1 MPQLE
6 LKTIPPIVAPTVFT
20 HIVTLRHPR
29 TEDEQCLTIETMS
42 DRFADVL
49 REIQHQRV
57 MHELFGYEIL
67 EVLDCN
73 DPF

>member
-1 MPQLE
+1 MALE
-6 LKTIPPIVAPTVFT
+6 LQTIPSIATPTIYT

-29 TEDEQCLTIETMS
+29 TEDERGLTIETTS

-57 MHELFGYEIL
+57 MHELFGYEIF

-73 DPF
+73 VPF